1 MTLVIE
7 GKRQRLC
14 RSGEEYH
21 SEESTVKSV
30 HAINADTVTVN
41 ILGFAED
48 FADINPESITGTI
61 DASGFN
67 TGVLAAE
74 VKLDGNYSVSET
86 IYTAVTV
93 TEKSSSG
100 NSGSDS
106 NSEGANSSSQ

>member
-1 MTLVIE
+1 MLPDLT
-7 GKRQRLC
+7 
-14 RSGEEYH
+14 
-21 SEESTVKSV
+21 
-30 HAINADTVTVN
+30 
-41 ILGFAED
+41 
-48 FADINPESITGTI
+48 PE
-61 DASGFN
+61 F
-67 TGVLAAE
+67 LAAE